1 MLGSGKRGFNLVLS
15 TVTRRS
21 ATEADI
27 PFLLDLRR
35 ETMDDYLRAS
45 GADAS
50 EASHR
55 ERLLYRFDCAEVLL
69 MNDEPVGL
77 LKVDHGECEWKVI
90 QIQLS
95 SAVQGQGIGRQV
107 LEGVIADA
115 RKAGVD
121 VVLSV
126 LKANPARSLYERLGF
141 VVEGEDAHEYF
152 MRLAQ
157 E

>member
-1 MLGSGKRGFNLVLS
+1 MKLP
-15 TVTRRS
+15 RRP

-35 ETMDDYLRAS
+35 ETMDEYLRVS

-50 EASHR
+50 EASNL
-55 ERLLYRFDCAEVLL
+55 ERLLYRFDCAKVLL

-77 LKVDHGECEWKVI
+77 LKVDHGASEWKVI

-95 SAVQGQGIGRQV
+95 PVVQGQGVGRSV

-126 LKANPARSLYERLGF
+126 LKANPARRLYERLGF
-141 VVEGEDAHEYF
+141 IVEGEDAHEFF
-152 MRLAQ
+152 MRLAIGAPAG
-157 E
+157 

>member
-1 MLGSGKRGFNLVLS
+1 MTEHTEVKLARS
-15 TVTRRS
+15 T

-27 PFLLDLRR
+27 PFLLALRR
-35 ETMDDYLRAS
+35 ATMDDYLRAS

-50 EASHR
+50 EAAHR

-77 LKVDHGECEWKVI
+77 LKVDHGDSEWKVI

-95 SAVQGQGIGRQV
+95 PAVQGQGIGRQV

-141 VVEGEDAHEYF
+141 VVEDEDAHEFF
-152 MRLAQ
+152 MRLAIGAPAG
-157 E
+157 

>member
-1 MLGSGKRGFNLVLS
+1 MTWHFKVKL
-15 TVTRRS
+15 TRRP

-27 PFLLDLRR
+27 PFLLGLRR
-35 ETMDDYLRAS
+35 ETMDDHLLAS
-45 GADAS
+45 GADTS

-69 MNDEPVGL
+69 MKDEPVGL
-77 LKVDHGECEWKVI
+77 LKVDHGDSEWKVI

-95 SAVQGQGIGRQV
+95 PAVQGQGVGRQV

-141 VVEGEDAHEYF
+141 LVEGEDSHEYF
-152 MRLAQ
+152 MRLATGAPAG
-157 E
+157 

>member
-1 MLGSGKRGFNLVLS
+1 MKLTHRP
-15 TVTRRS
+15 

-35 ETMDDYLRAS
+35 ETMDEYLRAS
-45 GADAS
+45 GADTS

-69 MNDEPVGL
+69 MNDKPVGL
-77 LKVDHGECEWKVI
+77 LKVDHGDSEWKVI

-95 SAVQGQGIGRQV
+95 PAVQGQGVGRQV

-141 VVEGEDAHEYF
+141 LVEGEDSHEYF
-152 MRLAQ
+152 MRLATGAPAG
-157 E
+157 